1 MRNERPSSVKVIT
14 SPCNETFCSAL
25 QASRRSWEMKSLAM
39 VQCSGP
45 SYSPPAPLAT
55 APLPCGREARSLSIS
70 DTPKGAAMASADVIE
85 LSDDNFESEVLK
97 SDQPALVDFWAVWC
111 GPCRQIAP
119 TVEALA
125 TEYKGRLKVGK
136 MNIDQHQIVPQ
147 QYGIRSIPTLLV
159 FKGGQVVGQIVGAVP
174 RAKLE
179 DEVKK
184 HL

>member
-1 MRNERPSSVKVIT
+1 M
-14 SPCNETFCSAL
+14 
-25 QASRRSWEMKSLAM
+25 
-39 VQCSGP
+39 
-45 SYSPPAPLAT
+45 
-55 APLPCGREARSLSIS
+55 
-70 DTPKGAAMASADVIE
+70 IE